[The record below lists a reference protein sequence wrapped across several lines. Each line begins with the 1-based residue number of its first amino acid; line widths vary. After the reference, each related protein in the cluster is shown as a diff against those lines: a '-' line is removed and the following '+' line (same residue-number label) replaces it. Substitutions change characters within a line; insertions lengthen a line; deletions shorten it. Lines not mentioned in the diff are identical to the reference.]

1 MHIAIG
7 VRFHSLVLFIDST
20 GLFGQG
26 EQGGSF
32 GWDFKDYEGG
42 ALRGGIDCVA
52 SVGEGAGE

>member
-1 MHIAIG
+1 M
-7 VRFHSLVLFIDST
+7 FHSLVLFIDPT